1 MDIENCVTFPDYLKM
16 SQEVSDKVGFL
27 TCCFKRLHP
36 HAPKEDFV
44 NLGGRI
50 ARLWVNFNRD
60 TGYCLQ
66 VIWDSSSK
74 SPAGS
79 HLSFIQ
85 GYCNKPVNKY
95 TNQTQPTAKL
105 KRVN

>member
-1 MDIENCVTFPDYLKM
+1 MDIENCKAFPHYLKM

-50 ARLWVNFNRD
+50 ARLWVNLNRD

-74 SPAGS
+74 SPNGS
-79 HLSFIQ
+79 HLNYMQAIIQ
-85 GYCNKPVNKY
+85 KKVKLNNQPQPV
-95 TNQTQPTAKL
+95 AKL